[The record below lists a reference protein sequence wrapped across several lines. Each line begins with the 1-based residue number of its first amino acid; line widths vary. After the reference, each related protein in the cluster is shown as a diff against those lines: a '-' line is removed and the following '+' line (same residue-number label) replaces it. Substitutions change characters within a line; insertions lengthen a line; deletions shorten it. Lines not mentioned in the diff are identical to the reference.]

1 LNELDGGSTSPTN
14 KAFKDLFF
22 WANTQGRILIIMKGA
37 KGNKISAFFGDRNV
51 AGNDVGDVG
60 FFNDII

>member
-1 LNELDGGSTSPTN
+1 
-14 KAFKDLFF
+14 
-22 WANTQGRILIIMKGA
+22 MKGA